1 VNRNRLFLLLLV
13 VALIAAWFVL
23 GLDQYLSFD
32 AIQSQRQAL
41 EGFVGENRTLATGA
55 YFLTYVLVTALSI
68 PGAIVM
74 TLLGGALFGVVTG
87 TIVVSFAST
96 IGATLA
102 FLFSRFLFRQA
113 VERRFAGT
121 VERINE
127 GIRKD
132 GPYYLFTLRLVP
144 IFPFFAIN
152 LAMGLTRLR
161 ATTFAWVSQLGMLPG
176 TIVYVNAGTQLG
188 RIDDPGDIASPAIL
202 GSFALLGLFPLIAR
216 KLTELVTK
224 RKHMKKFDQP
234 RRFDTN
240 MVVIGAGS
248 AGLVTAYVAAAAKAR
263 VTLIERDRMG
273 GDCLNTGCV
282 PSKALIRS
290 AKIASY
296 LKRADEFGLHADNVS
311 VDFQKVMARVRRVIE
326 AIEPHDSVERYSAL
340 GVDCVAGEARIESPW
355 RVRVG
360 DRTISTR
367 NIVIATGGSPVM
379 PPIPGLD
386 AVDPLTSDSVWEL
399 NALPERLLVLGGG
412 PIGCELAQA
421 FGRLG
426 SEVTLVEMSPR
437 LLSRE
442 DAEVSAALEESFATD
457 GIRVLLAHRAVAF
470 ETRGD
475 ERVLSCKPV
484 NADEAEPLEIAFDR
498 VLVATG
504 RRAATEALGLEELGI
519 ETNRNGT
526 VAVNDY
532 LQTIYPNVF
541 ACGDAA
547 GPYQLTHAAG
557 HQGWY
562 CAMNALFGRF
572 WRFRVDYSALPW
584 AVFTDP
590 EVARAG
596 LTEADAADQGLDVD
610 ITRYGIDDL
619 DRAIADS
626 EARGFVK
633 VVTPAGQD
641 RILGVTIVGA
651 HAGDLIAEFVSGM
664 RNGFGLK
671 KILGTIHIYPTL
683 AEANKYAAGA
693 WQREQLSPR
702 LLRISERFNDWMR
715 G

>member
-1 VNRNRLFLLLLV
+1 MNRNRLFLLALV
-13 VALIAAWFVL
+13 VALIVAWFGL
-23 GLDQYLSFD
+23 GLDRYLSFD
-32 AIQSQRQAL
+32 AIRSQRQVL
-41 EGFVGENRTLATGA
+41 EGFVSENRALAIGA
-55 YFLTYVLVTALSI
+55 YFSAYVLITALSI
-68 PGAIVM
+68 PGAVVM
-74 TLLGGALFGVVTG
+74 TLLGGALFGVVAG
-87 TIVVSFAST
+87 SIVVSFAST

-102 FLFSRFLFRQA
+102 FLVSRFLFRQS

-152 LAMGLTRLR
+152 LAMGLTRIR

-188 RIDDPGDIASPAIL
+188 RIDDPGDIASPAII
-202 GSFALLGLFPLIAR
+202 GSFALLGLFPLIAK
-216 KLTELVTK
+216 KLTELIST
-224 RKHMKKFDQP
+224 RQRMKDFDKP
-234 RRFDTN
+234 RRFDRN
-240 MVVIGAGS
+240 LVVIGAGS
-248 AGLVTAYVAAAAKAR
+248 AGLVTSYVAAAAKAR

-296 LKRADEFGLHADNVS
+296 LKRADEFGLIAGDVS
-311 VDFQKVMARVRRVIE
+311 VDFQKVMARVRRVIDT
-326 AIEPHDSVERYSAL
+326 IEPHDSVERYSAL

-355 RVRVG
+355 HVRVG
-360 DRTISTR
+360 DRTLSTR
-367 NIVIATGGSPVM
+367 NIVIATGGSPFI
-379 PPIPGLD
+379 PPIPGID
-386 AVDPLTSDSVWEL
+386 SVDPLTSDTVWEL
-399 NALPERLLVLGGG
+399 DALPKRLLVLGGG

-426 SEVTLVEMSPR
+426 SEVTLVEMAPR
-437 LLSRE
+437 LLFRE
-442 DAEVSAALEESFATD
+442 DAEVSTALEESFAAE
-457 GIRVLLAHRAVAF
+457 GIRVLLAHRAVTF
-470 ETRGD
+470 EDRGGK
-475 ERVLSCKPV
+475 RTLVCKPV
-484 NADEAEPLEIAFDR
+484 DGEEVDTLELVFDS

-504 RRAATEALGLEELGI
+504 RRAATADLGLEKLGI

-526 VAVNDY
+526 VAVNDF
-532 LQTIYPNVF
+532 LQTNWPNVF

-572 WRFRVDYSALPW
+572 WKFRVDYSALPW

-590 EVARAG
+590 EVARVG
-596 LTEADAADQGLDVD
+596 ITEAEAEDQGLDFEV
-610 ITRYGIDDL
+610 TRYGIDDL
-619 DRAIADS
+619 DRAIADG

-633 VVTPAGQD
+633 VITPAGQD

-702 LLRISERFNDWMR
+702 LLSISERFNTWMR